1 MRDETPYITPN
12 LLMAVS
18 FTNLLDD
25 YRQYGR
31 YLAWAHEDAHIT
43 PQDILG
49 QQLVFVVG
57 EPGQGKSRLLA
68 ELLKQASGQKAL
80 LDLKIRGRDETI
92 DSLIKAQLPH
102 WKPEVESVVLLDGL
116 DEVAQADIQHAIR
129 RIKEYVRNH
138 PDHRV
143 IIASRLHYFAQ
154 YTPQFSDLTQ
164 ARYVMVEPLELK
176 QSRQFLASLGI
187 SDAKIQTI
195 IKSLRFKR
203 DDPLVVQ
210 NPRYL
215 EFLAEFIKANPSITE
230 NINRAIIFDNFVD
243 NALKSEDAKNGT
255 SLKQIKRRFLE
266 RVALTMEIA
275 QVNTISER
283 GFTTFLDNAKSDAK
297 LALLAQTTVDDLY
310 VHSLLKKDK
319 DDNVSFDNAE
329 MQEYLA
335 AKAILDM
342 KDKWHTLFD
351 IAIDPNLRELYP
363 SWENTVSFLIDE
375 MPELLPE
382 LANLKDA
389 PDAVAVDESWH
400 RLLTGSTSHK
410 LSGDYKRDIY
420 ERVSKYYFDRNL
432 PIADEIAFN
441 LANYIPDE
449 QLQPLIEV
457 LNTQA
462 NDEAAKIMLVNVTRI
477 IGYAASLDRL
487 THEQRS
493 AVRSRMIELA
503 KTSKE
508 AHIQREMV
516 DALGEFRDETV
527 LAELMPLISSTD
539 SMILDSLQALANE
552 LNRNCDEAIRI
563 FVAGIKNPES
573 HFGRHGLL
581 GVDSADGVKRALDAI
596 AADNDIL
603 FQLIEHNSLFKD
615 EEDGFLEV
623 MQSNWQ
629 AEWLASLKQI
639 ILNSLELEYGHYA
652 VRSSLI
658 AKIIK
663 LIGEKDPSYFAELL
677 AATSDKNRILADEFS
692 NALASIM
699 RKDDAAVLAQAIK
712 DIDPAHLGRFLF
724 SILRVLPNSGNPEA
738 ADIEEEARA
747 LLPDMYKNYDR
758 DVAESKKKGPYNP
771 ALEALNKHIAN
782 ARSGEPQSLQSVA
795 EAMQDLTYD
804 SRNGLLES
812 TSEDDLEFLWQEA
825 KKNILDPYDPADTQV
840 KITARSDDGAQSYN
854 ISRFLNVFS
863 LSVEYGAK
871 THRKDIASYRAKL
884 INLVPYAYNDSLE
897 AIFNTVGEMNAEEQK
912 AFIDAYSDLSTD
924 KAQFMLGNL
933 LQVAEKY
940 NVQDA
945 APILDKV
952 VDLDGTTIW
961 NREKALELSQA
972 FVPDEKRLKQ
982 VFDTYISDD
991 KLKALAM
998 KANALLI
1005 TKHNNEQA
1013 LKWLIKYVQ
1022 DNAFEFVQPTGAHS
1036 VDFREHELHD
1046 GDIIA
1051 ALNDVKDPK
1060 YLDLYLE
1067 MWQKGADLMA
1077 KGAVWESYAY
1087 YLWKAVDQYFS
1098 NLLSEG
1104 DYEPLSRLEKHVS
1117 SYQDKVAS
1125 ARYINRL
1132 AALKRSYLEA
1142 VGKPTVFADAV
1153 NAHNELVAKNYVAI
1167 SSDAKL
1173 YEIVHEA
1180 LDKDWRGWVT
1190 QEGRVFVLE
1199 KTEQKYIFMELRL
1212 ILQNKDFPKEG
1223 LRVLRE
1229 SQAVDGTG
1237 TDFLVYYNFYGP
1249 VVVELKRSDHGDLKG
1264 TLESKESYAS
1274 MEKYMREFSAKKGIL
1289 LVYDDRNM
1297 SDAQWSAFVK
1307 KLNNAYEKIPGVEV
1321 IAVRVVVKTDKK

>member
-1 MRDETPYITPN
+1 VAQT
-12 LLMAVS
+12 
-18 FTNLLDD
+18 
-25 YRQYGR
+25 
-31 YLAWAHEDAHIT
+31 
-43 PQDILG
+43 DIL
-49 QQLVFVVG
+49 
-57 EPGQGKSRLLA
+57 
-68 ELLKQASGQKAL
+68 
-80 LDLKIRGRDETI
+80 
-92 DSLIKAQLPH
+92 
-102 WKPEVESVVLLDGL
+102 
-116 DEVAQADIQHAIR
+116 HAIR
-129 RIKEYVRNH
+129 RIKEYIRNH
-138 PDHRV
+138 PNHRV
-143 IIASRLHYFAQ
+143 IVASRLHYFAQ

-187 SDAKIQTI
+187 TNAKIEII

-215 EFLAEFIKANPSITE
+215 EFLAEFIKANPSVTE
-230 NINRAIIFDNFVD
+230 NINRAVIFDNFVD
-243 NALKSEDAKNGT
+243 NALKAEDDKNGT

-266 RVALTMEIA
+266 RLALTMEIA
-275 QVNTISER
+275 QVNIISER
-283 GFTTFLDNAKSDAK
+283 EFVTFLDNAKSDAK
-297 LALLAQTTVDDLY
+297 LALLSQTTVDDLY

-382 LANLKDA
+382 LANLKDS

-400 RLLTGSTSHK
+400 RLLTGSTSLK
-410 LSGDYKRDIY
+410 LSNDYKRDIY
-420 ERVSKYYFDRNL
+420 ERVSSYYFDRNL

-449 QLQPLIEV
+449 QLQSLIKE
-457 LNTQA
+457 LNA
-462 NDEAAKIMLVNVTRI
+462 DVDDEAAKIKLVNVTRI
-477 IGYAASLDRL
+477 VGYAASLDRL
-487 THEQRS
+487 SQEQRVV
-493 AVRSRMIELA
+493 ARTRMIELA
-503 KTSKE
+503 KTSKD
-508 AHIQREMV
+508 AHVQREMV
-516 DALGEFRDETV
+516 DALGEFKDESV
-527 LAELMPLISSTD
+527 LTELMSLVSSTD
-539 SMILDSLQALANE
+539 SMILDSLQSLANE
-552 LNRNCDEAIRI
+552 LNRNSVEAIQI

-573 HFGRHGLL
+573 HYGRHGLL
-581 GVDSADGVKRALDAI
+581 GVNSAEGIQRALDAI

-615 EEDGFLEV
+615 DEDGFLEV
-623 MQSNWQ
+623 MRSNWQ
-629 AEWLASLKQI
+629 AEWLVLLKQI
-639 ILNSLELEYGHYA
+639 IINSLDLEYGYYA
-652 VRSSLI
+652 VRSSFI

-663 LIGEKDPSYFAELL
+663 LIGEKDPSYFVELI
-677 AATSDKNRILADEFS
+677 AATGDKKRILADELS
-692 NALASIM
+692 NALANIM
-699 RKDDAAVLAQAIK
+699 RKDDAAKLAQAIK
-712 DIDPAHLGRFLF
+712 DMEPEHLGRFLF
-724 SILRVLPNSGNPEA
+724 AILRVLPVSGNPEA
-738 ADIEEEARA
+738 ADIEHEARA
-747 LLPDMYKNYDR
+747 LLPDMYKEYDKAI
-758 DVAESKKKGPYNP
+758 AESKKNGPKNP
-771 ALEALNKHIAN
+771 ALEELRKHIAK
-782 ARSGEPQSLQSVA
+782 ARGGDLQSVA
-795 EAMQDLTYD
+795 EAMQDLTND
-804 SRNGLLES
+804 SRNGLIES

-840 KITARSDDGAQSYN
+840 KITARSADGAQSYN

-871 THRKDIASYRAKL
+871 TTRKDIASYRAKL
-884 INLVPYAYNDSLE
+884 IDLVPFAYNDSLE
-897 AIFNTVGEMNAEEQK
+897 AIFNTVGDMNVNEQK
-912 AFIDAYSDLSTD
+912 AFINAYSDLSTD

-952 VDLDGTTIW
+952 VDLDGTNIW
-961 NREKALELSQA
+961 NREKALELSQS
-972 FVPDEKRLKQ
+972 FMPDEKRLQK
-982 VFDTYISDD
+982 VFDTYIKDD
-991 KLKALAM
+991 NLKALAL

-1051 ALNDVKDPK
+1051 ALNNVKDPK
-1060 YLDLYLE
+1060 YIDLYLE

-1077 KGAVWESYAY
+1077 KGIVWENYAY

-1098 NLLSEG
+1098 NLITDG
-1104 DYEPLSRLEKHVS
+1104 DYEPLNKLEKHVS
-1117 SYQDKVAS
+1117 NYKDKVAS

-1132 AALKRSYLEA
+1132 SALKRSYLEA

-1153 NAHNELVAKNYVAI
+1153 NVHNELSVKNYVAI
-1167 SSDAKL
+1167 SSDTKL
-1173 YEIVHEA
+1173 YEIVHDA
-1180 LDKDWRGWVT
+1180 LDKDWRAWVT
-1190 QEGRVFVLE
+1190 QDGRVFVLE
-1199 KTEQKYIFMELRL
+1199 KSEQKYLFMELQL
-1212 ILQNKDFPKEG
+1212 ILRNKDFPKEG
-1223 LRVLRE
+1223 LRILRE
-1229 SQAVDGTG
+1229 SRAVDGTG

-1249 VVVELKRSDHGDLKG
+1249 VVIELKRSGHGELHAKK
-1264 TLESKESYAS
+1264 LETQKSYQS
-1274 MEKYMREFSAKKGIL
+1274 MQKYMREFSAQNGIF
-1289 LVYDDRNM
+1289 LVYDDM
-1297 SDAQWSAFVK
+1297 SMIDGDWEKFVAKVK
-1307 KLNNAYEKIPGVEV
+1307 KAYEKIPGVTV
-1321 IAVRVVVKTDKK
+1321 ITVRVLDANSEKTLKS